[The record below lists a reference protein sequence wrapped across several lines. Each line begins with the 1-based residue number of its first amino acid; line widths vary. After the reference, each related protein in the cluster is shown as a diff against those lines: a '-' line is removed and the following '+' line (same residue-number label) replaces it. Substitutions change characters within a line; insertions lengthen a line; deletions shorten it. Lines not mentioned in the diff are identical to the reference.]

1 MTTATGNISK
11 PESVKNS
18 GLLPGALAGAVIG
31 SVLNLIVYFVATGVL
46 NIVLQA
52 PNPQT
57 QELMPIAF
65 PFVVVATT
73 LPAFAAALLVWLLGR
88 FTPRPWTIFYVISA
102 VFLLLS
108 FGGPAGLPI
117 ELGGILALNL
127 MHVIA
132 AAAIVGGLTWRA
144 RA

>member
-18 GLLPGALAGAVIG
+18 GLLPGALA
-31 SVLNLIVYFVATGVL
+31 
-46 NIVLQA
+46 
-52 PNPQT
+52 
-57 QELMPIAF
+57 IAF

-132 AAAIVGGLTWRA
+132 AAAIVGGLTWRG